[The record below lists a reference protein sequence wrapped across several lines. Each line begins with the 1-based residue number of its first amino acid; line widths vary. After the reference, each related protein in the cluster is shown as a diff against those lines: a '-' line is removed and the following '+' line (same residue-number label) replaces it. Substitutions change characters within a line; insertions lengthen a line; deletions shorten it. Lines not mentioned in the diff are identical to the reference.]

1 MAIIMDKNHR
11 CNTDGGD
18 TFGKL
23 RAQLISASLGDQSA
37 DRKPYAALLTTGSL
51 NPIHKMHVE
60 MLEIARRHLS
70 QYFKVVG
77 GFISPSHD
85 SYVKSK
91 MRSVAGTQK
100 WCIPHREKLC
110 KLALMDSDWISA
122 DLWEFNCSS
131 FVDFFSVFQQLQNS
145 LNESIN
151 VPVQLLY
158 VCGEDHFVNCGLYS
172 NSCEMPVIGIGRPGK
187 VRLAKLKR
195 WTDKPEKLQFFAVG
209 KLEDVSSTHIR
220 KCLMKGHQLNN
231 QLVSEAVSA
240 FLLHSSELS
249 KWRERVGIKSA
260 DCAVEGA
267 QSSCKSGGQ
276 QLELAPM
283 QKMRKIEAEVTA
295 MEKGPSDV
303 PDEGR
308 NKVVSKLCA
317 HVLSRFFRFLR
328 RDPEGGGEDNTKDV

>member
-1 MAIIMDKNHR
+1 
-11 CNTDGGD
+11 
-18 TFGKL
+18 
-23 RAQLISASLGDQSA
+23 
-37 DRKPYAALLTTGSL
+37 
-51 NPIHKMHVE
+51 
-60 MLEIARRHLS
+60 LS

-158 VCGEDHFVNCGLYS
+158 VCGEDHFVNCRLYS
-172 NSCEMPVIGIGRPGK
+172 SNCEMPVIGIGRPGK

-195 WTDKPEKLQFFAVG
+195 WADKPEKLQFFTVG
-209 KLEDVSSTHIR
+209 KLKDASSTRIR
-220 KCLMKGHQLNN
+220 KRLMKGHQLNN
-231 QLVSEAVSA
+231 QLVSEAVSE
-240 FLLHSSELS
+240 FLLHSGELS
-249 KWRERVGIKSA
+249 KWRKQVGIKFT
-260 DCAVEGA
+260 DCAV
-267 QSSCKSGGQ
+267 KS
-276 QLELAPM
+276 
-283 QKMRKIEAEVTA
+283 
-295 MEKGPSDV
+295 D
-303 PDEGR
+303 
-308 NKVVSKLCA
+308 KVVSQLAAQPSLTVSSSKLQKSGSPPQEEQDA
-317 HVLSRFFRFLR
+317 GAGILSRVGEGTQALIQEELKKPLDGSDLNNYEEALEELR
-328 RDPEGGGEDNTKDV
+328 RLRGLLSTIYRNDEEKKCDEAFSP